1 MDGPD
6 LNVLNVALA
15 AAPILVLVASILV
28 LKWSAP
34 RAGAV
39 AWLVVAALALLHF
52 GADAKFL
59 AIATSK
65 GLSLSLFVLPI
76 IWTSVMLYNVIDKM
90 DGIRVIGATMTR
102 LVRDPLAQSLVVG
115 WAFSGFMQGIAG
127 FGVPVAVVAPLM
139 VLMGFRPAQAAA
151 IVLVGHAWAV
161 TFGSLGS
168 SYYTIQLVSGIEGEV
183 IGPHMAAMFAL
194 PIVATGFAVAH
205 LEGGMKSVRRGA
217 PTIVIMGAAMAG
229 SVWAVA
235 AIGAPQ
241 IASIASG
248 LVGCGVGWAVART
261 WLLPGRE
268 PVAAPSADSETAAAP
283 KAGLGF
289 HMAFL
294 PYYLLI
300 SLSIISQVP
309 AVKEL
314 GASWYWGLDYP
325 TVATALG
332 FEVDAQ
338 NDYARIRLLR
348 HPAPLILASLA
359 LTYAVYRFKGHWRKG
374 AGGAA
379 ARSTYSQCVATS
391 VGVATMVMMALV
403 MTDTGMT
410 VLLGRTIADG
420 TGVVFPIFSPFIGVL
435 GTFMTGS
442 NTNSNVMFGALQLE
456 TARAL
461 NIHDVT
467 VASTQSIGGSLGSS
481 IAPAKVLVGT
491 AIVGLTD
498 RVNEVMRRTIAYCL
512 VIVLLVGIQA
522 WVLTKLFDAE

>member
-52 GADAKFL
+52 GADAEFL

-217 PTIVIMGAAMAG
+217 PTIVVMGAAMAG

-309 AVKEL
+309 GVKEL

-403 MTDTGMT
+403 MTDTGM
-410 VLLGRTIADG
+410 
-420 TGVVFPIFSPFIGVL
+420 IFSPFIGVL